1 MKTNTLKL
9 SFITVLAQLLCM
21 TVVLSH
27 IHAKDAVSMIS
38 NPHSMNKTLSKDIA
52 SKALSDLHHHIDKT
66 SLKNVHAEAGTT
78 IGRVRE
84 LDALHA
90 ENEMQITITTLLH
103 DFLLRF
109 RVVTSLC
116 FQYA

>member
-9 SFITVLAQLLCM
+9 SFITVLAHILCM

-38 NPHSMNKTLSKDIA
+38 NPHAANKIMTKDITA
-52 SKALSDLHHHIDKT
+52 KALNDLHQHIDKT
-66 SLKNVHAEAGTT
+66 SLKNVHADASTT
-78 IGRVRE
+78 AARVRE
-84 LDALHA
+84 LDALH
-90 ENEMQITITTLLH
+90 TDDLPTSVTTAFH

-116 FQYA
+116 YQYA